1 MSSFS
6 YVLLGFWW
14 MTESPTLSPQA
25 LAMIEKNS
33 TIGIP
38 SICCWEVAML
48 VAKGRLTLAM
58 DVQIWLNISLDYPK
72 TQLLLLNP
80 EIAVLS
86 TRLPGIS
93 TTIQQIRLIVA
104 TCLTYQ
110 APLLSKD
117 SLIQKWGYINVIW

>member
-1 MSSFS
+1 MII
-6 YVLLGFWW
+6 LDTNAWIWW
-14 MTESPTLSPQA
+14 MTESPALSPQA
-25 LAMIEKNS
+25 LATVGQNS

-58 DVQIWLNISLDYPK
+58 DVQIWLNISLDHPK
-72 TQLLLLNP
+72 TQLLPLNP

-86 TRLPGIS
+86 TRLPGNFHNDPAD
-93 TTIQQIRLIVA
+93 RLIIA